1 MSYDSCQFGYFVV
14 SQDECLLLTYK
25 SYIQKNSTEYYVNIS
40 VTISKNFSYNAMR
53 VNLALVFSPFSINQT
68 LECLKNKRF
77 VYHESLT
84 FINDVK
90 HIKWV
95 KMVKFDLKDW
105 LQNMVLLDKAKNLK
119 SKNIIIF
126 YF

>member
-1 MSYDSCQFGYFVV
+1 MSIWIFCCESRRVP
-14 SQDECLLLTYK
+14 LTHLQKLYP
-25 SYIQKNSTEYYVNIS
+25 KNSTEYYVNIS

-90 HIKWV
+90 HIK
-95 KMVKFDLKDW
+95 
-105 LQNMVLLDKAKNLK
+105 
-119 SKNIIIF
+119 
-126 YF
+126 